1 MLNLNLCLK
10 VEDSGSPLSPNA
22 VKVSSQIKED
32 PFELPNIVQVISDPT
47 MSCPPPSFFPWLTGG
62 HMAVLFYELL
72 LSSMLGHKKLKLVFS
87 FINSTN
93 KHKIQ

>member
-22 VKVSSQIKED
+22 VKVSSQIKKD
-32 PFELPNIVQVISDPT
+32 PFDIPNIVFVLFRRWRKSNLSLISQRPA
-47 MSCPPPSFFPWLTGG
+47 PPLSFFPWLTGG

-72 LSSMLGHKKLKLVFS
+72 LSFEMVRV
-87 FINSTN
+87 
-93 KHKIQ
+93 QC